1 MVNRYFI
8 RSGKNWEF
16 MEIPEEEAQKQQFV
30 VWLEDLP
37 GEFWAVRGYYREEE

>member
-1 MVNRYFI
+1 MANKYFI

-16 MEIPEEEAQKQQFV
+16 MEISEEEAQKQQFV

-37 GEFWAVRGYYREEE
+37 GEFWAIRGYYREER